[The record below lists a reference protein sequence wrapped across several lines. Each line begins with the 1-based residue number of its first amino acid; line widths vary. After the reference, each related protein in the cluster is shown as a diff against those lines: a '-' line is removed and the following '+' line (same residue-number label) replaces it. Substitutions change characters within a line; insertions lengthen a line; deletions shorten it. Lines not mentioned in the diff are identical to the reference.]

1 MSEALHTSGDASA
14 HTPHGMRELLVRFAP
29 LAPFAIGIACARAG
43 MSVATAGGF
52 KSTDDGIFSDGSL
65 AVALLF
71 LVIAGA
77 VLFKTE
83 KTFSKRTVR
92 RINHIAAFTQV
103 AALLVMGVLCFTGQ
117 CTFPV
122 RFTLSVIVVLA
133 TLAAI
138 GCWLRAMRGAGMMP
152 AAVMVFAGV
161 FLSEIPVFATAPLS
175 DGARC
180 LAVAPVVACQ
190 ALCIA
195 WAHRRKADPSS
206 IEAPVRSDDYLIFMG
221 GGAVTRQFLLAS
233 AIGIAA
239 ISLVVGFLRGF
250 PNGDPVP
257 FCEPTRIATFV
268 LTEVACLWFIAS
280 TLRQKARTMTVT
292 IWVLMELL
300 AAMTLVLYTAFPD
313 HLDIGAVSITLL
325 GSIMT
330 AFLWYVIISFM
341 STGWREPFYYAI
353 CILAIWVL
361 SRAIGRFVLIG
372 VMPIGGDQ
380 HFTGSVI
387 SLLLLISTQ
396 LVLVKLIDVAQFAAH
411 RNIAAGY
418 AVDTAGFAA
427 YAGMDATQVGSAQAG
442 LSQDNAAAQKNVLQ
456 RNGGMGQDAA
466 AAVASASGTG
476 AGVVSDNAAAV
487 GGGPSA
493 NAGST
498 TEGASPANGGTF
510 TDSAAPGNGSSIANS
525 LASAGGRPVADGATP
540 GNSNSTFNSST
551 PAGSKPIAD
560 GRATGSLANADAPD
574 FSHAGRTGAASAP
587 SRPPIEIEATE
598 ADSTAA
604 FRHPAALEKLLGIDD
619 HSSVAAVQKAAMQH
633 RAEAMG
639 RQFLLS
645 EREIEVLAL
654 YASGLT
660 QKRVAESLHIS
671 QTTAHTHIGRIYVK
685 TGLHSRQELIDY
697 LHQYAE
703 A

>member
-71 LVIAGA
+71 LVLAGA

-92 RINHIAAFTQV
+92 RINYVAAFAQV
-103 AALLVMGVLCFTGQ
+103 AALLVMGVLCFAGQ

-122 RFTLSVIVVLA
+122 RFALSVIVVLA
-133 TLAAI
+133 TLASI

-180 LAVAPVVACQ
+180 LAVVPVVACQ

-233 AIGIAA
+233 AVGIAA

-257 FCEPTRIATFV
+257 FCEPTRIATFA

-280 TLRQKARTMTVT
+280 TLHQKARTMTVT

-300 AAMTLVLYTAFPD
+300 AAMTLVLYTAFPN

-330 AFLWYVIISFM
+330 AFLWYIIISFM

-396 LVLVKLIDVAQFAAH
+396 LVLVKLIDVAQFAAR
-411 RNIAAGY
+411 RNIAAAY
-418 AVDTAGFAA
+418 AADAAGFAA
-427 YAGMDATQVGSAQAG
+427 CVGIDATQESAT
-442 LSQDNAAAQKNVLQ
+442 AQRNVLQ
-456 RNGGMGQDAA
+456 RNGGMTANAA
-466 AAVASASGTG
+466 AAS
-476 AGVVSDNAAAV
+476 
-487 GGGPSA
+487 GGGAALSSGMSPASSGPSG
-493 NAGST
+493 NNGSA
-498 TEGASPANGGTF
+498 GASSTLAN
-510 TDSAAPGNGSSIANS
+510 DGS
-525 LASAGGRPVADGATP
+525 VADGATS
-540 GNSNSTFNSST
+540 GNID
-551 PAGSKPIAD
+551 PAVGISMPAD
-560 GRATGSLANADAPD
+560 GTRAADLLANAGFPD
-574 FSHAGRTGAASAP
+574 FSHAGRTGAASAH

-671 QTTAHTHIGRIYVK
+671 QTTVHTHIGRIYVK